1 MNYYINYLKDTIGQ
15 NYLGIKFDLHTIQP
29 FLDKLKVILKDEYET
44 YVNYQQQRD
53 KGTHHMTIINVMDYN
68 RLSKEMGISNFV
80 SSLDNIFKYEIDDL
94 KMLGVGTAQKNE
106 NRTFFIVCKSDKLDA
121 VRKRYNLAEHD
132 FHITIGFKFKDVFGV
147 RKNQVMDI
155 ESPFKSI
162 LINSYEEDRNW
173 DFLKNVGNFHED
185 KNLEIIPIDLK
196 DNFIVVK
203 VGDYYLNI
211 GYLEDNEKMWVL
223 AKYKLDIDLPRIPL
237 PKLIQLLKNN

>member
-1 MNYYINYLKDTIGQ
+1 
-15 NYLGIKFDLHTIQP
+15 
-29 FLDKLKVILKDEYET
+29 
-44 YVNYQQQRD
+44 
-53 KGTHHMTIINVMDYN
+53 MTIINVMDYN